1 MVAVA
6 IWSVFGSA
14 VGSFLNVVIHRVPA
28 GRSVITP
35 GSACGACG
43 HEIRWYDN
51 VPILSWLILRGKCRD
66 CSAPISVR
74 YPLIE
79 LAGAVFFGAVAWRFL
94 PALGTTSEVVVDWI
108 ALAAFQF
115 LAAASIAL
123 AAIDLETRR
132 LPNAIVAPTALVGLA
147 ALFATA
153 LLTGQ
158 WMPLLGAALG
168 ALAYG
173 AFYAIPAFVR
183 PDAMG
188 MGDVKLAAVLGG
200 YLGFLGIQYWLVGV
214 IVGAL
219 VGGIVGVAL
228 LASGRRGTTVALGPW
243 LLVGAW
249 VGIFA
254 APAIAT
260 AYLSLFGLH

>member
-28 GRSVITP
+28 GRSVVNP

-51 VPILSWLILRGKCRD
+51 VPILSWLMLRGHCRD
-66 CSAPISVR
+66 CAAPISVR

-79 LAGAVFFGAVAWRFL
+79 LAGAVFFGVVAWRFL
-94 PALGTTSEVVVDWI
+94 PALGPTTELVADWI

-123 AAIDLETRR
+123 AAIDLDTRR
-132 LPNAIVAPTALVGLA
+132 LPNAIVGPTALVGLA
-147 ALFATA
+147 AFVAAA

-158 WMPLLGAALG
+158 WMPLAGAALG

-173 AFYAIPAFVR
+173 AFYAIPAFVK
-183 PDAMG
+183 PGALG

-200 YLGFLGIQYWLVGV
+200 FLGFLGIQYWLVGV

-219 VGGIVGVAL
+219 VAGLVGAAL
-228 LASGRRGTTVALGPW
+228 LAAGRRGATVALGPW

-249 VGIFA
+249 VGILA
-254 APAIAT
+254 GPAIAT
-260 AYLSLFGLH
+260 AYLSLFGLQ